1 MLKIIVIRNHGRMLK
16 FFTISLFP
24 LCLCVC
30 PCHGLFPGVS
40 GNPISATNKACDLVK
55 SSSLWA
61 SEGTLRCTIKT
72 SVAPDMLESKL
83 QCYGEWLWEIYDFE
97 SFTCFK
103 GNIFLAEFKIRL
115 VT

>member
-1 MLKIIVIRNHGRMLK
+1 MLKIIVIRNHGRRLK
-16 FFTISLFP
+16 LFTISLFP